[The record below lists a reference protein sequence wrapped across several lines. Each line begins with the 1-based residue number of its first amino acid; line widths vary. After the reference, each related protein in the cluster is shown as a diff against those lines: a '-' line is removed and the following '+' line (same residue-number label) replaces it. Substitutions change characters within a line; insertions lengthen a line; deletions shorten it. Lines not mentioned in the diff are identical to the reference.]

1 MLASVLARLRS
12 ETGQFW
18 LHLVGVVLEASSPRE
33 EVVRA
38 LVRFLEAATVAD
50 FPARVESESEER
62 SWEGVWLPATTRQ
75 EGGEVEGHSRPE
87 ACRHRG

>member
-1 MLASVLARLRS
+1 M
-12 ETGQFW
+12 
-18 LHLVGVVLEASSPRE
+18 EASSPRE

-50 FPARVESESEER
+50 FPARLESESEER
-62 SWEGVWLPATTRQ
+62 SWEGVWLPAAPRQ